1 MMRYVSGV
9 MSGNTA
15 KSFPVSDSPNLKQA
29 NNKTNTISSSL
40 AEQAIEAWYQA
51 NLATLPDPDT
61 IAQSPIGSNDP
72 TVNNGF
78 NTPTPSPDAP
88 VRSEERRV
96 GTECVSTCRS
106 RRLPYH

>member
-1 MMRYVSGV
+1 

-51 NLATLPDPDT
+51 NLATLPDQDT

-78 NTPTPSPDAP
+78 KTPTPTPADP
-88 VRSEERRV
+88 QTEKRRV
-96 GTECVSTCRS
+96 GKAGVRTCRT
-106 RRLPYH
+106 RRWQDH

>member
-72 TVNNGF
+72 TVNNG
-78 NTPTPSPDAP
+78 
-88 VRSEERRV
+88 RSDERRV
-96 GTECVSTCRS
+96 GKERVSTCRS
-106 RRLPYH
+106 RWTPNH